1 MNYYVSSN
9 ICMCVC
15 MRVCMYIMKQRH
27 GKEIFL
33 DCMTF
38 FESIKH
44 VNTSDKVVYMRVV
57 LLDSASF
64 FDTYDVTCHDARFDI
79 LLRHNIDLGKTN
91 RADG

>member
-38 FESIKH
+38 FENIKH
-44 VNTSDKVVYMRVV
+44 VNTSDKVVYMKSRV
-57 LLDSASF
+57 
-64 FDTYDVTCHDARFDI
+64 I
-79 LLRHNIDLGKTN
+79 GLGKFFRYVGRN
-91 RADG
+91 VS